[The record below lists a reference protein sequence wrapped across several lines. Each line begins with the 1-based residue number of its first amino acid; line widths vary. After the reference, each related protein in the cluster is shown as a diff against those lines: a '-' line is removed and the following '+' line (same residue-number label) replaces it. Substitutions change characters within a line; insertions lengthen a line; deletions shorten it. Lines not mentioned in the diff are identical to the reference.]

1 LQPKAEEDLEGDG
14 AYKDVDIIG
23 DDVQAET
30 EATERHA
37 EVEMPATEVPA
48 ADIPIEVEIP
58 HRPEVWAC
66 ESRVVFWWLVIF
78 EHLNNVFNL
87 RRFYTGLGLRGIW
100 MLFVWILLVVKLK
113 FLVLMIYL
121 FSLRRLMHSSLKA
134 VVMHLRDHRVW
145 VSGSCGLKWIW
156 YMP

>member
-1 LQPKAEEDLEGDG
+1 LVCFLQPKAEEDLEGDG

-58 HRPEVWAC
+58 HQPEV
-66 ESRVVFWWLVIF
+66 
-78 EHLNNVFNL
+78 
-87 RRFYTGLGLRGIW
+87 
-100 MLFVWILLVVKLK
+100 
-113 FLVLMIYL
+113 
-121 FSLRRLMHSSLKA
+121 
-134 VVMHLRDHRVW
+134 
-145 VSGSCGLKWIW
+145 
-156 YMP
+156 